1 MTKRHYLLI
10 GLAAVFLIV
19 AIGVV
24 QISQKV
30 EEFIVEQGAAGAY
43 LAARQ
48 ATRLNDAQAAG
59 DYWARA
65 LAARPGDGELLLAAM
80 QAKIM
85 AGAFDEGLEF
95 ARRLIAVSP
104 QNQQAHILLAVDAFK
119 QKQFD
124 VALEHADE
132 MGAGPLSSVLA
143 PNLKIW
149 IALAEDD
156 ENMGARAVKK
166 LTRASLF
173 AGVPLVQ
180 AARVLEIKGNH
191 EAAAA
196 HYGEAVRAGA
206 ARYLYFVLSY
216 GAFLERQDEPDK
228 AAKLY
233 AFYHSTHLH
242 HAHVLAAQERLKNG
256 IKPLFQKDPAAAMA
270 EAFTAIGEAMRG
282 EERIDLALGY
292 LRMAQHLDEDN
303 ELISFSLAQLLGQRE
318 RFVAAAEQFA
328 EIDSDALLYRDA
340 QIQRA
345 QMLFEAGAAEAAIAV
360 LNKQLKQ
367 QPQDRDLLISLG
379 DLYRAETRFAE
390 AEKSYDDAIALIDE
404 ISARDW
410 HLYFVRGMMR
420 ERLGDWDMAEIDLQR
435 ARKLSNDEPHVLN
448 YLGYSWIDKGMYL
461 DEGLKIIKQ
470 AVKEQPK
477 NGAFVDSLGWAHFRL
492 GNYATALKVLERA
505 SQLEPTDPVIT
516 DHLGDALWRMQRE
529 VEARYQWRKALAFDP
544 TEEDRAKIERK
555 LLTGLGAPEKKKPE
569 AHMPRGGTAI

>member
-1 MTKRHYLLI
+1 MTKRQYLLI

-19 AIGVV
+19 AIGVL

-65 LAARPGDGELLLAAM
+65 LAARPGDRELLQAAL

-85 AGAFDEGLEF
+85 AGSFDEGLEF

-104 QNQQAHILLAVDAFK
+104 QNQQAHILLAVAAFK

-124 VALEHADE
+124 VALEHIDE

-143 PNLKIW
+143 PNMKIW
-149 IALAEDD
+149 IALAQDD
-156 ENMGARAVKK
+156 EKMGARAVKR
-166 LTRASLF
+166 LTGASMF

-180 AARVLEIKGNH
+180 AARVLEINGNH
-191 EAAAA
+191 EAAAT
-196 HYGEAVRAGA
+196 HYTNAVRSGA

-216 GAFLERQDEPDK
+216 GAFLERQDEADK

-233 AFYHSTHLH
+233 EFYHRTHLY
-242 HAHVLAAQERLKNG
+242 HAHVSAAQERLKTG
-256 IKPLFQKDPAAAMA
+256 DKPAIEAAPAAALA
-270 EAFTAIGEAMRG
+270 EAFMALGEAMRG

-292 LRMAQHLDEDN
+292 LRMAQHLDRET
-303 ELISFSLAQLLGQRE
+303 ELIAFSLAQLLGQRE

-328 EIDSDALLYRDA
+328 EIDSGALLYRDA

-367 QPQDRDLLISLG
+367 QPQDRELLISLG

-420 ERLGDWDMAEIDLQR
+420 ERLGDWDKAEIDLQR

-448 YLGYSWIDKGMYL
+448 YLGDSWIDKVRILMKGRKSSSKRSRNSRKM
-461 DEGLKIIKQ
+461 
-470 AVKEQPK
+470 
-477 NGAFVDSLGWAHFRL
+477 
-492 GNYATALKVLERA
+492 VL
-505 SQLEPTDPVIT
+505 
-516 DHLGDALWRMQRE
+516 
-529 VEARYQWRKALAFDP
+529 
-544 TEEDRAKIERK
+544 
-555 LLTGLGAPEKKKPE
+555 LLTVSAGRIFA
-569 AHMPRGGTAI
+569 R